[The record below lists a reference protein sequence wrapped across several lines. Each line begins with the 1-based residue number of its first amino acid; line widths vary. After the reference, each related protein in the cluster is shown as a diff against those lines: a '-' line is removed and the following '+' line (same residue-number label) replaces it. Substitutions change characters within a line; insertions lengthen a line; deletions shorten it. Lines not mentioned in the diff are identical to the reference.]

1 MSSAEFIAVDGVQYA
16 LAALSEPARQQLQM
30 LQMSEQ
36 RLQELQR
43 DLAITQTAR
52 NAYLQ
57 ALKELLPQP

>member
-1 MSSAEFIAVDGVQYA
+1 MEPDTQLTIDGKQYA

-30 LQMSEQ
+30 LQMCEQ

-52 NAYLQ
+52 NAYLR
-57 ALKELLPQP
+57 ALKELLPQS

>member
-1 MSSAEFIAVDGVQYA
+1 MEQNNLLTIDGKQYA

-30 LQMSEQ
+30 LQMSDQ

-57 ALKELLPQP
+57 ALKELLPQS